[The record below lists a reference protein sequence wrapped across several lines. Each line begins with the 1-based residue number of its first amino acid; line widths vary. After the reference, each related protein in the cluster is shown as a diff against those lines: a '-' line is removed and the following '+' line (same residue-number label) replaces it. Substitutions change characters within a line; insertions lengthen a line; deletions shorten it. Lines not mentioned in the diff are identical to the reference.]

1 MKKNTILYIIIT
13 ILLIIIAVGVTYIIM
28 DNQDKE
34 EVVEPSNNEE
44 QGNNNDTNQTD
55 QEEQITLTEEELI
68 EYLSY
73 VPINAEKELFT
84 TPVNNM
90 PNQILL
96 GRLLYNMSDSIGEGE
111 VVATSEEANQKM
123 LEMYNQE
130 LDNYENSHDEEGN
143 WLNYSAMFGGFC
155 YTLED
160 NRFNLNYCASG
171 IDFIEIVD
179 DYEANEEELII
190 YSYVVYYNG
199 LYGSDEIEDIY
210 SGNTVNIELPSD
222 GYQTEDN
229 VKEYVNSHKN
239 EFTRLKNTYKK
250 NDTGYYWYSTGV
262 EG

>member
-1 MKKNTILYIIIT
+1 MKKTEKYIYIVLGIILIVVIASGIT
-13 ILLIIIAVGVTYIIM
+13 YMIATN
-28 DNQDKE
+28 DKTETKE
-34 EVVEPSNNEE
+34 EENNNSNNNQEE
-44 QGNNNDTNQTD
+44 NK
-55 QEEQITLTEEELI
+55 EEQITLSESELE

-84 TPVNNM
+84 MPVNNM

-96 GRLLYNMSDSIGEGE
+96 GRLLYNMSDSVSEGE
-111 VVATSEEANQKM
+111 IVATSEEVNQKM

-130 LDNYENSHDEEGN
+130 LDTYENSYDEEGN

-160 NRFNLNYCASG
+160 NSFNLNYCASG

-210 SGNTVNIELPSD
+210 SRNTVNIELPSD